1 MILVLAMPM
10 DRGAPAVDANR
21 CQGSLTFLVLSGY
34 PDRVEIRDSARKR
47 GHQDSDMLHAVR
59 HALAIFTVPG
69 QDVTMYLGP
78 AHSGTLL
85 EVGVA
90 GADGDNPR
98 IIHCMNLR
106 KAFMPMLP
114 QGDVR

>member
-1 MILVLAMPM
+1 
-10 DRGAPAVDANR
+10 
-21 CQGSLTFLVLSGY
+21 LTFLVLSGY

-78 AHSGTLL
+78 AHSGTSWRS
-85 EVGVA
+85 VSPTQTATTRGSSTA
-90 GADGDNPR
+90 
-98 IIHCMNLR
+98 
-106 KAFMPMLP
+106 
-114 QGDVR
+114 